1 MNAGSSN
8 AAPSPR
14 HPPGLYTLFFTEMWE
29 RCSYYGMRGL
39 LVLFMKAT
47 LEKGGL
53 EFSIPM
59 AGAIYG
65 LYTGAVYLAALPGGW
80 VADRL
85 LGAQRA
91 VFCGGT
97 LIACGQFTLAISRKD
112 TLSLE
117 HLLRKASVP
126 VRNS

>member
-1 MNAGSSN
+1 MMNAGSSN

-29 RCSYYGMRGL
+29 RCSFYGMRGL

-59 AGAIYG
+59 AGAIY
-65 LYTGAVYLAALPGGW
+65 
-80 VADRL
+80 
-85 LGAQRA
+85 
-91 VFCGGT
+91 
-97 LIACGQFTLAISRKD
+97 
-112 TLSLE
+112 
-117 HLLRKASVP
+117 
-126 VRNS
+126 